1 MEQAYVLNDILLERN
16 SLNYLDMKREI
27 KEEIISDL
35 KRKKLVYSHSEEF
48 GKRNFLKD
56 ENVTVTV
63 DGEDYEMTYGNFM
76 TLLIMAKPFYKLHSP
91 FPEELLFDPADLD
104 SYSDYHTALL
114 KHFKYSNGVKK
125 VISEIIG
132 ELATVSGDINAIF
145 GNSVSIKSLIDLS
158 NNNPEFRELLHYT
171 LPEDQN
177 IQFDE
182 IEGII
187 KKNLDR
193 IMEILGETDNQL
205 TSYINSGSGINA
217 KQFGQVVSLIGSKPD
232 LYGKIIPVPINTSF
246 MRGLDVLAFYINALG
261 ARKALITNHQQV
273 RNSGY
278 LTRKLSVLMMD
289 TKVAERDPD
298 EMNFDA
304 PHIELPEIKV
314 SDVEDCGSHENNYM
328 TISIDNHKLLKR
340 LNGRYYL
347 NENGDLDVIDSIDED
362 FIGQKVRIPSPIT
375 CASNDGVCKKCYG
388 ELFDINRDLNI
399 GMIAV
404 LLLTDPLTQR
414 LLSAKHLLETR
425 SSKIDWGEGFEKFLS
440 VNRNLIY
447 PKKYNN
453 DIVIIKD
460 EDYIEDEEREEY
472 TFRKFSI
479 KSGAKITGIVSPM
492 SLTLSRSI
500 QRNIESNYNNEE
512 NHYEIQINKTLGEG
526 ESLAHF
532 IMENNE
538 LSQPLMKIKNLIE
551 TNAFIKE
558 HNVEETINYFLFL
571 LNEAGINIQSVH
583 IELIV
588 REMLKLEGE
597 RDRNKFREEKM
608 PEYEMLRITDANLQG
623 ESLSKALLFEQVKK
637 QLTTLETGTFEKNKS
652 SILDKLL

>member
-16 SLNYLDMKREI
+16 SISYSDTKSAI
-27 KEEIISDL
+27 KKEIIGDL
-35 KRKKLVYSHSEEF
+35 KKKKLVYSHSEVF
-48 GKRNFLKD
+48 ADRGFLKD

-63 DGEDYEMTYGNFM
+63 EGEDYEMTYGNFM
-76 TLLIMAKPFYKLHSP
+76 TLLIMAKPFYKLNSP

-104 SYSDYHTALL
+104 GYSDYFTELM
-114 KHFKYSNGVKK
+114 KHFKYSSGVKQ
-125 VISEIIG
+125 VIMEIVG
-132 ELATVSGDINAIF
+132 ELATVSGEMNAIF

-158 NNNPEFRELLHYT
+158 NNNKEFRDLLHYT
-171 LPEDQN
+171 LPDNQN

-182 IEGII
+182 IEDII
-187 KKNLDR
+187 KKNLNR
-193 IMEILGETDNQL
+193 IMEILGNTDNQL
-205 TSYINSGSGINA
+205 TSYINSGSGINS

-289 TKVAERDPD
+289 TNAIDSG

-304 PHIELPEIKV
+304 PEIDLPEIKV
-314 SDVEDCGSHENNYM
+314 SDIEDCGSHENNYM
-328 TISIDNHKLLKR
+328 GISVSNKKILDR

-347 NENGDLDVIDSIDED
+347 NENGDLDVIDSMDED
-362 FIGQKVRIPSPIT
+362 FIGQTLKIPSPIT

-388 ELFDINRDLNI
+388 ELFNINKDLNI

-425 SSKIDWGEGFEKFLS
+425 SSKIEWGEDFERFLS

-453 DIVIIKD
+453 DVLIIKD

-472 TFRKFSI
+472 AFRKFSI
-479 KSGAKITGIVSPM
+479 KSGAKIISMTSPM

-512 NHYEIQINKTLGEG
+512 NHYEIQINKTLNEG

-571 LNEAGINIQSVH
+571 LNEAGINIHSVH

-623 ESLSKALLFEQVKK
+623 ESLSKALLFEQVKR
-637 QLTTLETGTFEKNKS
+637 QLTTLETGTFEKRKS